1 MASKVYFS
9 KTITPEKLIEMFKI
23 LKKDLPGNI
32 AVKIHS
38 GEKGNFN
45 FLKPEFLKPI
55 VDYVKGTV
63 VECNTAYP
71 GSRDNTEKHLKVI
84 EEHGWNK
91 LGKFD
96 LMDAEGPDDVLKVEN
111 GLLLKENY
119 VGKNLKKY
127 DSSLVIIHFK
137 GHVCGGFG
145 GALKQLSI
153 GFASAA
159 GRALQHSGGKT
170 TNCKECWGVHCSDKE
185 FKEAMADAASTI
197 IKYFKGNLA
206 YVALMVNMSID
217 CDCCDKPKKP
227 EIPDIGVLSSTDP
240 VALDKACLD
249 LLYNLQDEKK
259 KSLVDRIES
268 KLGPYIIDCADK
280 LGLGKKEYELINVD

>member
-9 KTITPEKLIEMFKI
+9 RKITSENLIEMFKL
-23 LKKDLPGNI
+23 LKKELPGNI

-71 GSRDNTEKHLKVI
+71 GNRENTEKHLKVI

-91 LGKFD
+91 LDKFD

-119 VGKNLKKY
+119 VGKNLKK
-127 DSSLVIIHFK
+127 I
-137 GHVCGGFG
+137 
-145 GALKQLSI
+145 
-153 GFASAA
+153 
-159 GRALQHSGGKT
+159 
-170 TNCKECWGVHCSDKE
+170 
-185 FKEAMADAASTI
+185 
-197 IKYFKGNLA
+197 
-206 YVALMVNMSID
+206 
-217 CDCCDKPKKP
+217 
-227 EIPDIGVLSSTDP
+227 
-240 VALDKACLD
+240 
-249 LLYNLQDEKK
+249 
-259 KSLVDRIES
+259 
-268 KLGPYIIDCADK
+268 
-280 LGLGKKEYELINVD
+280 